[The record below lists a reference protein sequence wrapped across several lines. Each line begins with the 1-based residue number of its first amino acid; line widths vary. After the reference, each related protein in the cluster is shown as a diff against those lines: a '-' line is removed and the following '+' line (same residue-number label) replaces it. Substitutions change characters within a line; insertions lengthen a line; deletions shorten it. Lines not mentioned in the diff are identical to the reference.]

1 VSSFA
6 DATTATSGDDVVF
19 TPAMRAGRSRC
30 AFTMPWFDVLLS
42 LNDNGEPPKGTPDT
56 LDATTSRLRRRA
68 EELFATECEAFENWS
83 RGQQGQSRLVA
94 QVLRSGTATDRSAA
108 LTLQVQ
114 DSPMHR
120 LSALASLC
128 AMARKPNHK
137 QASAALESLKE
148 LFVMTLLPNDRKLR
162 TFPAAVL
169 HYSEQIGTLADLERT
184 TSATADGHTANNE
197 ILLMLWLFE
206 DALKIHCAAF
216 IAALASSSRSTLPH
230 FNKLA
235 IHRAYDVLHA
245 KPEGEEL
252 LLKLVVGKIG
262 DPEKSVGAKAVFLV
276 HKLLAEHPNMLAP
289 VADEIEVVALHPR
302 ATPRA
307 RFYASVCCAQLRFTL
322 DDSALA
328 RRLIQMYLRIFA
340 VMVKN
345 SIDEQGRTLAT
356 ILTGINRALPFADAA
371 NSTELDEQL
380 HSLLHVSSAGRLN
393 IAVQALSILLQVA
406 QKRGGEFADRFY
418 RTLYQKML
426 SRELFRSTRQSA
438 FLNLMFRALASDEH
452 RGRVRA
458 MIKRLLQ
465 ISLVQGAAFAAG
477 ALVLVG
483 EMVRRKRFV
492 RGLIERAPRYA
503 TEDNEVKA
511 VLSAKEARAARADGD
526 DDGDVTSDGEAD
538 GDGAEANADDASGSD
553 LVLPKELNL
562 GDAAAAA
569 AAVPQPGSRDSDA
582 QYQPL
587 KLDPKFARAELSG
600 LFELT
605 LLANHVHPSVREFAR
620 AILRGAPI
628 MYEGNPLGDF
638 STMSFLDRFVYRNP
652 KKRRVEDPAG
662 GAVLPLRGNQR
673 RIKLPV
679 DSDRF
684 LELTKLHPTDVF
696 FHKFF
701 KRNAERGLRPD
712 RIAQERREAL
722 DDIEAGMV
730 EADDVDLD
738 EGEFNYDDLDDNAYA
753 DDGGADDR
761 AAMQPWTLT
770 GRAQNEWARSV
781 VEDDFGVGGD
791 IGDEGEGADGDMDG
805 DLDDFDDDGFDGGD
819 DDFDDNGDD
828 FDDDGEGGYDGS
840 NFGGFGEDDDE
851 DGGGDNDDDEGEGAG
866 ESKKRKQRTSTF
878 ADADEFD
885 ELLDQ
890 TQTVGEQRASK
901 WAERGDMA
909 LQADNRRRA
918 QERNSFRGRGGSRGG
933 GRGRGG
939 GGDARGGRGGRGR
952 GSFGGGSGSR
962 GGGRGGVV
970 RGRGGYSSSRGSR
983 GGSGGRGGGRGG
995 ARGRGR

>member
-1 VSSFA
+1 
-6 DATTATSGDDVVF
+6 
-19 TPAMRAGRSRC
+19 
-30 AFTMPWFDVLLS
+30 
-42 LNDNGEPPKGTPDT
+42 
-56 LDATTSRLRRRA
+56 
-68 EELFATECEAFENWS
+68 
-83 RGQQGQSRLVA
+83 
-94 QVLRSGTATDRSAA
+94 
-108 LTLQVQ
+108 
-114 DSPMHR
+114 
-120 LSALASLC
+120 
-128 AMARKPNHK
+128 
-137 QASAALESLKE
+137 
-148 LFVMTLLPNDRKLR
+148 
-162 TFPAAVL
+162 
-169 HYSEQIGTLADLERT
+169 
-184 TSATADGHTANNE
+184 
-197 ILLMLWLFE
+197 
-206 DALKIHCAAF
+206 
-216 IAALASSSRSTLPH
+216 
-230 FNKLA
+230 
-235 IHRAYDVLHA
+235 
-245 KPEGEEL
+245 
-252 LLKLVVGKIG
+252 
-262 DPEKSVGAKAVFLV
+262 
-276 HKLLAEHPNMLAP
+276 
-289 VADEIEVVALHPR
+289 
-302 ATPRA
+302 
-307 RFYASVCCAQLRFTL
+307 
-322 DDSALA
+322 
-328 RRLIQMYLRIFA
+328 
-340 VMVKN
+340 
-345 SIDEQGRTLAT
+345 
-356 ILTGINRALPFADAA
+356 
-371 NSTELDEQL
+371 
-380 HSLLHVSSAGRLN
+380 
-393 IAVQALSILLQVA
+393 
-406 QKRGGEFADRFY
+406 
-418 RTLYQKML
+418 
-426 SRELFRSTRQSA
+426 
-438 FLNLMFRALASDEH
+438 
-452 RGRVRA
+452 
-458 MIKRLLQ
+458 
-465 ISLVQGAAFAAG
+465 
-477 ALVLVG
+477 
-483 EMVRRKRFV
+483 
-492 RGLIERAPRYA
+492 
-503 TEDNEVKA
+503 
-511 VLSAKEARAARADGD
+511 
-526 DDGDVTSDGEAD
+526 VTSDGEAD

-652 KKRRVEDPAG
+652 KKRRVRTRRAAPCCRCAAISVAQAAG
-662 GAVLPLRGNQR
+662 RLGPLSRAHEAASDRRVLPQILQAQR
-673 RIKLPV
+673 RAR
-679 DSDRF
+679 S
-684 LELTKLHPTDVF
+684 
-696 FHKFF
+696 
-701 KRNAERGLRPD
+701 APD
-712 RIAQERREAL
+712 RIAQQRREAL
-722 DDIEAGMV
+722 DDEDGMV
-730 EADDVDLD
+730 EANDVDLD

-770 GRAQNEWARSV
+770 GRAQNDWARSV